1 MLPHAVAREAAVAEL
16 FVRVP
21 LAAAPGATTTHYA
34 VTATTLAS
42 GMPNLSAA
50 NNHLAVNAMISV
62 LPV

>member
-1 MLPHAVAREAAVAEL
+1 MAEL